1 MTIRRPLPLLL
12 LTLLAVGCAGPISHM
27 RETPGA
33 VLAAPPPG
41 KAVVVFMRP
50 SSLGFAIAS
59 SVYELKAGGDT
70 FVGIVPAKRKVTY
83 VTDPGSTRFMVVS
96 EAADFMAAEL
106 EAGKTYY
113 ALVTPRMGMMKA
125 RFSLHPVTAEER
137 QSGKLAEWDGDCV
150 SIENT
155 PASQAWAKENWS
167 DIQNNKI
174 DYLQKWEPRTDKPTL
189 RATDGR

>member
-1 MTIRRPLPLLL
+1 MRILGLLL
-12 LTLLAVGCAGPISHM
+12 LMLVVSGCAGPISHM
-27 RETPGA
+27 RE
-33 VLAAPPPG
+33 APASGPLVPPSG

-59 SVYELKAGGDT
+59 SVYELRGDGDR
-70 FVGIVPAKRKVTY
+70 FVGIVPAKRKVSY
-83 VTDPGSTRFMVVS
+83 VADPGSTRFMVVS

-125 RFSLHPVTAEER
+125 RFSLRPVTAEDL

-150 SIENT
+150 FIENT
-155 PASQAWAKENWS
+155 PASHAWAKDHWT
-167 DIQNNKI
+167 DIQNKKVE
-174 DYLQKWEPRTDKPTL
+174 YLQKWEPRTDKPTL
-189 RATDGR
+189 RPTDGR